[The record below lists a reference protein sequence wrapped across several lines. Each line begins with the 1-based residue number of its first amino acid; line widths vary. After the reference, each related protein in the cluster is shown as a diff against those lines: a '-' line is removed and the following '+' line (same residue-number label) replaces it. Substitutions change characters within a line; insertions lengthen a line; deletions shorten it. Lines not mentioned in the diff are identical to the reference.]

1 MNERLFELAFLQ
13 KSWLL
18 SDIFFVLIFTA
29 AELLSLLIAE
39 NNLTYYLKF
48 LTFDSF
54 EKIK

>member
-39 NNLTYYLKF
+39 NNLTL
-48 LTFDSF
+48 F
-54 EKIK
+54 EILDI